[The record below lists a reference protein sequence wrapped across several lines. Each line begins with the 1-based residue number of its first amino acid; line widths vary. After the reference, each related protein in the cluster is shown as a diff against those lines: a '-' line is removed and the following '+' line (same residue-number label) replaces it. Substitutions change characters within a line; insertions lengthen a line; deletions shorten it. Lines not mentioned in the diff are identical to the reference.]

1 MRRFLFAFV
10 VFGAGLAACAGPPA
24 PPPSAG
30 DVEAVRRLAAIL
42 DYVAADYGGTV
53 KDGAILD
60 ATEYQ
65 EQLSF
70 LRDAKDLARKLPQS
84 ADETAAA
91 VEALEAL
98 VHDRAPG
105 DKLGEAARA
114 LRRTLLD
121 RTGLVLAPS
130 APPSRARAATI
141 FAAVCSTCHGASG
154 GGDGPAAA
162 TLNPRPRSFLDPATV
177 AQLSPARAFNA
188 LTDGVKGTGMASF
201 GGLPAG
207 DRWSLAFYV
216 LGLRHDPAAV
226 ARGESAFARAGR
238 PFAATPTRLAGMSDG
253 DILAQV
259 PADALAWLRGAAPYV
274 QTGAPLDAA
283 RRSLAAGV
291 AAYKSGDRVEARR
304 LAGAAYLDG
313 FEPHEGSL
321 RAHDAGFVSL
331 TEERFLALREKMSSG
346 ASADEVEREA
356 LQIGALFDRA
366 EEILS
371 GKGGARVAFLGAVVV
386 VLREGVEAALL
397 ILLLL
402 GLARR
407 SENGA
412 ASARAVHWG
421 WLAAVG
427 VGLVT
432 WFLSEP
438 LMALGGARRELMEGI
453 VALLA
458 TVVLLLTGHFV
469 LARID
474 AKHRVEAIKRR
485 LAAAGARRKAALAG
499 LAFVAVYREAFEVVL
514 FLRAIIL
521 DASASGWAVA
531 AGVGAGML
539 VLVGIVWLLMRLGRR
554 LKTGPLLATMGTLL
568 CVLAFVLAGK
578 GIRSLQEAGAVGI
591 TPIPAPRIDWLGV
604 FPTLQSVGAQLI
616 VLVAFVVVAM
626 IAVARRQPEPA

>member
-1 MRRFLFAFV
+1 MHRFLFMFVAFGV
-10 VFGAGLAACAGPPA
+10 VFAACAEPAA
-24 PPPSAG
+24 PPPSSG
-30 DVEAVRRLAAIL
+30 DVEMVRRLAAIL
-42 DYVAADYGGTV
+42 DYVAADYAGTV
-53 KDGAILD
+53 KDGAIVD
-60 ATEYQ
+60 ATEYE
-65 EQLSF
+65 EQVSF
-70 LRDAKDLARKLPQS
+70 LRDAKELARKLPQS
-84 ADETAAA
+84 ADEVTAG
-91 VEALEAL
+91 VGALETL
-98 VHDRAPG
+98 VHDRVPG
-105 DKLGEAARA
+105 DKLAEAARG
-114 LRRTLLD
+114 LRRALLD
-121 RTGLVLAPS
+121 RTGLVLAPA
-130 APPSRARAATI
+130 APPSRARAAEI
-141 FAAVCSTCHGASG
+141 FAAVCSACHGAGG

-162 TLNPRPRSFLDPATV
+162 ALNPRPRSFRDA
-177 AQLSPARAFNA
+177 AAMAGLSPARAFNS

-201 GGLPAG
+201 GSLPAG

-226 ARGESAFARAGR
+226 ARGEEAFARAGR
-238 PFAATPTRLAGMSDG
+238 PFAATPTRLAGMSDA
-253 DILAQV
+253 DILAVV
-259 PADALAWLRGAAPYV
+259 PPDALAWLRAAAPYA

-291 AAYKSGDRVEARR
+291 AAYRAGHHGEART

-331 TEERFLALREKMSSG
+331 TEERFLTLREKMSSG
-346 ASADEVEREA
+346 VSADEVEREA
-356 LQIGALFDRA
+356 LQLGALFDRA
-366 EEILS
+366 EEILA
-371 GKGGARVAFLGAVVV
+371 GKGGARVAFFGAVVV
-386 VLREGVEAALL
+386 ILREGVEAALL
-397 ILLLL
+397 VMLLL

-407 SENGA
+407 SETGA
-412 ASARAVHWG
+412 ESARAVHWG
-421 WLAAVG
+421 WLVAIGAG
-427 VGLVT
+427 AVT

-453 VALLA
+453 VALVA

-474 AKHRVEAIKRR
+474 ARHRVEAIKRK
-485 LAAAGARRKAALAG
+485 LAAAGGRRKAALAS

-531 AGVGAGML
+531 GGVGAGML
-539 VLVGIVWLLMRLGRR
+539 LLVGVVWLLMRLGRR

-578 GIRSLQEAGAVGI
+578 GIRSLQEAGVVGI
-591 TPIPAPRIDWLGV
+591 TPIPAPRVEWLGI
-604 FPTLQSVGAQLI
+604 FPTLQSAGAQVF

-626 IAVARRQPEPA
+626 IAVARRQPAPA

>member
-1 MRRFLFAFV
+1 MRRSLLVFVAF
-10 VFGAGLAACAGPPA
+10 AACASPPTA
-24 PPPSAG
+24 PPSAG
-30 DVEAVRRLAAIL
+30 DAEVVRRLAAIL

-53 KDGAILD
+53 KDGAIVD

-70 LRDAKDLARKLPQS
+70 LRDAKELARKLPQD
-84 ADETAAA
+84 ADATATAIDG
-91 VEALEAL
+91 LEGLAREH
-98 VHDRAPG
+98 VPG
-105 DKLGEAARA
+105 DKLADAARG
-114 LRRTLLD
+114 LRRMLLD
-121 RTGLVLAPS
+121 RTGLVLAPA
-130 APPSRARAATI
+130 APPSRARGAEI
-141 FAAVCSTCHGASG
+141 FAQACAVCHGATG

-162 TLNPRPRSFLDPATV
+162 RLNPRPRSFRDPAV
-177 AQLSPARAFNA
+177 MAELSPARAFNA

-201 GGLPAG
+201 GQMSPG
-207 DRWSLAFYV
+207 DRWSAAFYV
-216 LGLRHDPAAV
+216 FGLRHDAAAV
-226 ARGESAFARAGR
+226 ARGEDAFAGAGR
-238 PFAATPTRLAGMSDG
+238 PFAATATRLAGMSDA

-259 PADALAWLRGAAPYV
+259 SSDALAWLRAVAPYA
-274 QTGAPLDAA
+274 QTGARLDAA
-283 RRSLAAGV
+283 RRSLAA
-291 AAYKSGDRVEARR
+291 AITAYKAGDRPEARR

-321 RAHDAGFVSL
+321 RAHDAAFVSM
-331 TEERFLALREKMSSG
+331 TEERFLSVREKMVSG
-346 ASADEVEREA
+346 APADDVEREA
-356 LQIGALFDRA
+356 LQLGALFDRA

-386 VLREGVEAALL
+386 ILREGVEAALL
-397 ILLLL
+397 IMLLL

-407 SENGA
+407 AESPAE
-412 ASARAVHWG
+412 SARAVHWG
-421 WLAAVG
+421 WLVAIGAG
-427 VGLVT
+427 TVT

-438 LMALGGARRELMEGI
+438 LMALGGASRELMEGI
-453 VALLA
+453 VALVA

-474 AKHRVEAIKRR
+474 AKHRVEAIKRK
-485 LAAAGARRKAALAG
+485 LAASGGRRKAVLAG

-531 AGVGAGML
+531 AGVGAGL
-539 VLVGIVWLLMRLGRR
+539 VVLIGVVWLLMRLGRR

-578 GIRSLQEAGAVGI
+578 GIRSLQEAGVVGI
-591 TPIPAPRIDWLGV
+591 VPIPAPRVEWLGI
-604 FPTLQSVGAQLI
+604 FPTLQSVAAQVL

>member
-1 MRRFLFAFV
+1 MRHFV
-10 VFGAGLAACAGPPA
+10 LVSVLASMALAACASPPA

-30 DVEAVRRLAAIL
+30 DADLVRRLAGIL

-70 LRDAKDLARKLPQS
+70 LEDAKGLARKLPQ
-84 ADETAAA
+84 AAEETEAG
-91 VEALEAL
+91 VEALAGL

-105 DKLGEAARA
+105 EKLAEAARG
-114 LRRTLLD
+114 LRRALLD

-130 APPSRARAATI
+130 APPSRARGAELFSQAC
-141 FAAVCSTCHGASG
+141 ATCHGAGG

-162 TLNPRPRSFLDPATV
+162 TLRPPPRSFRDPAV
-177 AQLSPARAFNA
+177 MAELSPARAFNA

-201 GGLPAG
+201 GSLSAS
-207 DRWSLAFYV
+207 DRWSVAFYV
-216 LGLRHDPAAV
+216 FGLRHDAA
-226 ARGESAFARAGR
+226 ATTRGEEAFAKAGR
-238 PFAATPTRLAGMSDG
+238 PFAATPTRLAGMTDA

-259 PADALAWLRGAAPYV
+259 PADALAWLRGAAPYA

-291 AAYKSGDRVEARR
+291 TAYKAGDRDEARR

-321 RAHDAGFVSL
+321 RAHDAGFVSM
-331 TEERFLALREKMSSG
+331 TEERFLSLREQMSSG
-346 ASADEVEREA
+346 APADEVEREA
-356 LQIGALFDRA
+356 LQLGALFDRA

-386 VLREGVEAALL
+386 ILREGVEAALL
-397 ILLLL
+397 IMLLL

-407 SENGA
+407 AENGA
-412 ASARAVHWG
+412 EAARAVHWG
-421 WLAAVG
+421 WLGAICVG
-427 VGLVT
+427 VVT

-438 LMALGGARRELMEGI
+438 LMALGGASRELMEGI

-458 TVVLLLTGHFV
+458 AAVLLLTGHFV
-469 LARID
+469 LARLD
-474 AKHRVEAIKRR
+474 AKHRVEAIKRK
-485 LAAAGARRKAALAG
+485 LAQAGSRRKAALAG

-521 DASASGWAVA
+521 DASASGWAVLG
-531 AGVGAGML
+531 GVGAGL
-539 VLVGIVWLLMRLGRR
+539 LLLVGVVWLLMRLGRR
-554 LKTGPLLATMGTLL
+554 LKTGALLATMGTLL

-578 GIRSLQEAGAVGI
+578 GIRSLQEAGVIGI
-591 TPIPAPRIDWLGV
+591 APIPAPRIEWLGI
-604 FPTLQSVGAQLI
+604 FPTLQSVGAQIL